1 VRGGSRKKK
10 SAIVPS
16 PPSVP
21 TPLAAAAVAAPG
33 PLCAPPPVA
42 PSPAASLD
50 ATQSPCAVAAAARA
64 GRERPARLIGLDL
77 ACALLA
83 FSRLRAGGGS
93 I

>member
-50 ATQSPCAVAAAARA
+50 ATQSPCAVAAPSPRRRA
-64 GRERPARLIGLDL
+64 L
-77 ACALLA
+77 AENGP
-83 FSRLRAGGGS
+83 RV
-93 I
+93 

>member
-1 VRGGSRKKK
+1 MVIIACANSIGLPECIFGL
-10 SAIVPS
+10 IVGIVS
-16 PPSVP
+16 I
-21 TPLAAAAVAAPG
+21 
-33 PLCAPPPVA
+33 
-42 PSPAASLD
+42 

-83 FSRLRAGGGS
+83 FSRPRAGGGS